1 MKYPLEYMKYLLL
14 CLAMLLLQP
23 CFSFAQG
30 KDKDKPAK
38 YSVAYAA
45 ETREALKFYKRNY
58 DTFKKH
64 FPGMNESMLK
74 VVYCVVAPEV
84 SQYDAMTDF
93 FEVKALEAKYVKD
106 GSCNYSIGYFQ
117 MKPIFVESLE
127 KEVFNNA
134 SLKKKYGKHLAYAK
148 GKNSATVRAERL
160 ERMCEME
167 WQIRYLAIFI
177 DIVKMRT
184 AKWGL
189 KSNKDKVRY
198 WATLYNAGL
207 YLNKTRVKNRQNVKQ
222 FPRGTK
228 EFNYSAVAVELYGK
242 LVE

>member
-1 MKYPLEYMKYLLL
+1 MKYPLEYMNCLLF

-23 CFSFAQG
+23 SLCLAQS
-30 KDKDKPAK
+30 KDKATT
-38 YSVAYAA
+38 YTAAYAG
-45 ETREALKFYKRNY
+45 ETRDVLKFYKKHY

-64 FPGMNESMLK
+64 FPGMSESMLK
-74 VVYCVVAPEV
+74 VVYSVVAPEV
-84 SQYDAMTDF
+84 SQYDPMTDF

-106 GSCNYSIGYFQ
+106 GSSNYSIGYFQ
-117 MKPIFVESLE
+117 MKPVFVVSLE
-127 KEVFNNA
+127 KEVFSNA
-134 SLKKKYGKHLAYAK
+134 SLRKKYGKHLAYAK
-148 GKNSATVRAERL
+148 GRDGVTVRKERL
-160 ERMCEME
+160 ERMCKIE

-177 DIVKMRT
+177 DIVKLRT

-189 KSNKDKVRY
+189 KSNKEKVRY

-207 YLNKTRVKNRQNVKQ
+207 YLNKGRVKNRQNVKQ

>member
-14 CLAMLLLQP
+14 CLAMLLLP
-23 CFSFAQG
+23 PALCLAQG
-30 KDKDKPAK
+30 KGKPAK

-45 ETREALKFYKRNY
+45 ETREALNFYKRNY

-64 FPGMNESMLK
+64 FPGMSESMLK